1 MRIGDSVKLAN
12 NAPVD
17 FGVDGGIGFIVA
29 KPYAYVITQDEVVT
43 ETKVTDVLFGVKIV
57 EKIPL
62 DCLEIIF

>member
-1 MRIGDSVKLAN
+1 MRIGDSVKLTN
-12 NAPVD
+12 SAPVD
-17 FGVDGGIGFIVA
+17 FGVDGIGFIVT
-29 KPYAYVITQDEVVT
+29 KPYAYVITQDEAVT